1 MNEQLVVKNFGPIK
15 DATVDFKRVTV
26 FIGPTGGGKSTLAKL
41 AAILRTDAYAS
52 QADGQLQNFALLSD
66 YNLSEFQKHTS
77 DVSSR

>member
-41 AAILRTDAYAS
+41 AAIFGEGGPFVDNIDLAQFSSWFMDS
-52 QADGQLQNFALLSD
+52 GLSFEHESLF
-66 YNLSEFQKHTS
+66 N
-77 DVSSR
+77 

>member
-41 AAILRTDAYAS
+41 AAIMGEGS
-52 QADGQLQNFALLSD
+52 LLNESIHIGD
-66 YNLSEFQKHTS
+66 F
-77 DVSSR
+77 